1 MKEIIK
7 YLRTV
12 NSFTQDDVAQKL
24 GIARQSYIK
33 YENGS
38 VVPPAKTVQR
48 LAEIYGVTESFIY
61 ENKVPKIPPESKKT
75 QNQPIYNIPDSSNF
89 SNLIV
94 TDSAPSYSTK
104 SSENV
109 RIYDAYF
116 DGTAVR
122 VLDDDFSFSKG
133 QRFKVVVDADEEKE
147 KRRQESYNFL
157 KKIIDEKPFKIEF
170 SDDDPYYKKAIGK
183 AKEEKYG
190 FTD

>member
-61 ENKVPKIPPESKKT
+61 ENKVP
-75 QNQPIYNIPDSSNF
+75 
-89 SNLIV
+89 
-94 TDSAPSYSTK
+94 SYSNK

-133 QRFKVVVDADEEKE
+133 QRFKVVVDADEDKE
-147 KRRQESYNFL
+147 KRRQKSYNFL